1 MQFPTD
7 LFYTKDHLWVR
18 FEGNIA
24 TIGVTAYFADEHSV
38 MSIEPSSVGY
48 LEVGTKF
55 VDFIDIGGA
64 AFEFPSPVAGEIT
77 EYNDDGFSRLI
88 GQWIEDPYGDDW
100 FIKVT
105 LKNPAS
111 RAGLLT
117 AAQYRA
123 QIGK

>member
-24 TIGVTAYFADEHSV
+24 TLGVTAFFADEHSV
-38 MSIEPSSVGY
+38 MSLEPMDSSVN
-48 LEVGTKF
+48 VGAVF
-55 VDFIDIGGA
+55 LSFIDIGGA
-64 AFEFPSPVAGEIT
+64 VFEFHYPVAGTDT
-77 EYNDDGFSRLI
+77 EYNEDAFSRLI
-88 GQWIEDPYGDDW
+88 GQWIEDPYGRDW
-100 FIKVT
+100 LVKVT

-123 QIGK
+123 LIGK

>member
-1 MQFPTD
+1 MEFPTD
-7 LFYTKDHLWVR
+7 LFYTKEHLRVR

-24 TIGVTAYFADEHSV
+24 TLGVTAFFADEHSV
-38 MSIEPSSVGY
+38 QSIEPSNLYANVGQMM
-48 LEVGTKF
+48 LS
-55 VDFIDIGGA
+55 FIDIGGA
-64 AFEFPSPVAGEIT
+64 AFEFNYPVAGTNT
-77 EYNDDGFSRLI
+77 EYNEDAVSRLI
-88 GQWIEDPYGDDW
+88 GQWIEDPYGRDW
-100 FIKVT
+100 LAKVT

>member
-24 TIGVTAYFADEHSV
+24 TIGVTAFFADEHSV
-38 MSIEPSSVGY
+38 MSLEPTGLSANVG
-48 LEVGTKF
+48 EVF
-55 VDFIDIGGA
+55 LSFIDIGGA
-64 AFEFPSPVAGEIT
+64 VFELHYPVTGTDT
-77 EYNDDGFSRLI
+77 EYNEDAFSRLI
-88 GQWIEDPYGDDW
+88 GQWIEDPYGGDW
-100 FIKVT
+100 LVKVT

-117 AAQYRA
+117 AAQYKA